1 MEIQKDVLVTLNA
14 DDKAVCLKSL
24 RDLFYATKQIYDWI
38 KEDTLTVEMKE
49 TLLNLVEHHTA
60 DTAKVLGYDSE
71 SEKKIKERYAEI
83 RQANQRIHELK
94 RKLAENTPTDGL
106 PELLYSLRMAVNDWW
121 HKQGFNLVTDENFG
135 IFGFKGR
142 FCLDIRSLSFMT
154 RKPVTEKQ
162 NKKNRLEQMIA
173 EGYEFEI
180 EDRDYVLLDTP
191 GNRERITAL
200 LKSKFP
206 SLDISKWGNWCL
218 HKKEGF
224 QLRDC
229 ECYIRNLS
237 E

>member
-1 MEIQKDVLVTLNA
+1 
-14 DDKAVCLKSL
+14 
-24 RDLFYATKQIYDWI
+24 
-38 KEDTLTVEMKE
+38 
-49 TLLNLVEHHTA
+49 
-60 DTAKVLGYDSE
+60 
-71 SEKKIKERYAEI
+71 
-83 RQANQRIHELK
+83 
-94 RKLAENTPTDGL
+94 
-106 PELLYSLRMAVNDWW
+106 MAVNDWW

-237 E
+237 ELKALIEEQKETDDGEEDREDQ